1 MAVDDRDG
9 IGVCNRNLVR
19 LDSHK
24 FAIFRMCFMNGQVA
38 AAEATLVQIPQVGEL
53 GQERT
58 GDVLDGPVTKIRQD
72 EEQHRQSQ
80 QCPWCE
86 EQGQEHVAGGPGEES
101 TNLCCSSG
109 FLVMNKIAI
118 KPDEIFQCC
127 CEEE

>member
-1 MAVDDRDG
+1 MAVDNRDG

-58 GDVLDGPVTKIRQD
+58 GDVLDRPVTKIRQD
-72 EEQHRQSQ
+72 EEQHWQSQ
-80 QCPWCE
+80 QCPWRE

-101 TNLCCSSG
+101 TSLCCSS
-109 FLVMNKIAI
+109 
-118 KPDEIFQCC
+118 
-127 CEEE
+127 